1 MAYGGGEPEKEL
13 SALFDYDHSPVPASI
28 MGVWETEKGKGNKS
42 LIAQRLGIL
51 VSNPNPHI
59 VLEALQ
65 LID

>member
-13 SALFDYDHSPVPASI
+13 SALFHYDHSPVPASI
-28 MGVWETEKGKGNKS
+28 MAVWETEEGRGNKA

-51 VSNPNPHI
+51 VPNPNPQI